1 MIPEKWLS
9 VSAQD
14 SISIEATRPDGL
26 VYLFA
31 LSVAAVTLTSLASPA
46 DAQNR
51 RVYRDQTERITIID
65 ENGRA
70 RTRITVKPRSYLD
83 GGTEVLPGERKFMD
97 YAQAPTYG
105 WLAPTSSWDPN
116 GTHRFPLRAFELP
129 GFAIF
134 IIKM

>member
-1 MIPEKWLS
+1 MRL
-9 VSAQD
+9 A
-14 SISIEATRPDGL
+14 SILT
-26 VYLFA
+26 V
-31 LSVAAVTLTSLASPA
+31 SVAAVTIGALASPA
-46 DAQNR
+46 EAQR

-105 WLAPTSSWDPN
+105 WLAPTSSWDPL
-116 GTHRFPLRAFELP
+116 GIHRYPLPMPFELP
-129 GFAIF
+129 GYSPYSYW
-134 IIKM
+134 